1 MKLYFNTLLEQAGI
15 DPADVRLLRH
25 HKVYQGGRTP
35 YSLWRDDRPEFERY
49 QSSQPVG
56 RKAYF
61 NSPYWASFVVPPDGS
76 TLFAGLYK
84 ISGYEPVAPDWVDPL
99 ARQTS
104 AQIGKDLN
112 IYRFERLSE
121 FEPLATRLKVEW
133 GGGARQWVQRA
144 AGKSGNKVIVEL
156 VREFREPDFP
166 GYTRFIRS
174 LGDLHGIPRSWA
186 VTLSAA
192 RGVYLLT
199 CPRTHEQYVGS
210 AYGADGFWGR
220 WQSYVATGHG
230 GNVALRSRD
239 PSDYQVS
246 ILEMAGSAATPEE
259 IIKLEDLW
267 KQKLQSR
274 EMGLNRN

>member
-84 ISGYEPVAPDWVDPL
+84 ISGYEPVAADWVDPL

-121 FEPLATRLKVEW
+121 FEPLAARLKVEW
-133 GGGARQWVQRA
+133 GGGARQWVQHTAPTVSGVAGNPMLQPDMEAMPHSEAGTPRITRSASSKWPALRPRRRRSSSWKTCGSRSCRA
-144 AGKSGNKVIVEL
+144 AKWGLTATKRKPVPDQVVIRHSG
-156 VREFREPDFP
+156 
-166 GYTRFIRS
+166 G
-174 LGDLHGIPRSWA
+174 
-186 VTLSAA
+186 
-192 RGVYLLT
+192 
-199 CPRTHEQYVGS
+199 
-210 AYGADGFWGR
+210 
-220 WQSYVATGHG
+220 
-230 GNVALRSRD
+230 
-239 PSDYQVS
+239 
-246 ILEMAGSAATPEE
+246 
-259 IIKLEDLW
+259 
-267 KQKLQSR
+267 
-274 EMGLNRN
+274 